1 VRAPVIGKHAE
12 AGDLQ
17 RQGPGLTAPLP
28 AGGALER
35 TLQLATARF
44 IDVAQEF
51 ETQVNVLGSH
61 PLHRQLIATPR
72 RPQWRKRVPELLTQS
87 LWKVQRDERS
97 NRLPRR

>member
-1 VRAPVIGKHAE
+1 
-12 AGDLQ
+12 
-17 RQGPGLTAPLP
+17 
-28 AGGALER
+28 
-35 TLQLATARF
+35 
-44 IDVAQEF
+44 
-51 ETQVNVLGSH
+51 VNVLGSH